1 MAWRDAR
8 NAHHGLVYVARRDTE
23 GKEKMEITNR
33 VNHAY
38 KKNSYLEVRG
48 DKEKENIVWRE
59 NI

>member
-1 MAWRDAR
+1 MPIT
-8 NAHHGLVYVARRDTE
+8 GLFMSLGETYR